1 METTMSNTTGS
12 LDQNSTNNIA
22 NRAQDAANQ
31 VEAEA
36 NSLASEAKA
45 AASDLSDRAKQGVV
59 DAADRIRS
67 LAEDQKSA
75 GAERFKGYAG
85 SIHRAADS
93 LDEEMPMVA
102 SFAHKAADEIEHL
115 ADSVKDRDLADLVGV
130 VHDYA
135 RRQPAI
141 FLGATALA
149 GFLAVRFLS
158 TSAQKRTQEAQGEGR
173 GAGVGQQWTGGQRP
187 ASGYTPS

>member
-1 METTMSNTTGS
+1 MSNTTGS
-12 LDQNSTNNIA
+12 LNQNTQTIA
-22 NRAQDAANQ
+22 NKAQDAANQ
-31 VEAEA
+31 ASAEA
-36 NSLASEAKA
+36 SSLASEAKA
-45 AASDLSDRAKQGVV
+45 AVNDLGDRAKQGVS
-59 DAADRIRS
+59 DAADHIRG

-93 LDEEMPMVA
+93 LDQDMPMVA
-102 SFAHKAADEIEHL
+102 NFAHKAADEIEHL

-158 TSAQKRTQEAQGEGR
+158 TSAQKRTQQARTEGWDD
-173 GAGVGQQWTGGQRP
+173 GVGQQAVNRP
-187 ASGYTPS
+187 RSAAGYTPS

>member
-1 METTMSNTTGS
+1 METSMSNTPNFPNQ
-12 LDQNSTNNIA
+12 QNNL
-22 NRAQDAANQ
+22 ANQ
-31 VEAEA
+31 ARDTADRASAEA
-36 NSLASEAKA
+36 SSLATEAKA
-45 AASDLSDRAKQGVV
+45 AVNDLGDRAKQGVV
-59 DAADRIRS
+59 DAADHIRG

-93 LDEEMPMVA
+93 LDQDMPMVA
-102 SFAHKAADEIEHL
+102 NFAHKAADEIEHL

-158 TSAQKRTQEAQGEGR
+158 TSAQKRTQQARTDGWDD
-173 GAGVGQQWTGGQRP
+173 GVGPQAANRPRP
-187 ASGYTPS
+187 AAGYTPS